1 MAHALQGMV
10 SGREDPDATPL
21 TPGKE
26 EVTVSH
32 SLKLPLSRAALDR
45 DADSR
50 NVPGLIEDAWA
61 RDTTRVVAIW
71 RGEVLCHT
79 DGRLAVTL
87 LRPSELPAYDR
98 LLYLGRATDQSG
110 SDLPAGSVVL
120 GAILADD
127 QAREVE
133 PDVARWVSGRTSGH
147 ALDARDAGLL
157 VEALALGNWHRS
169 HRFSP
174 ETGHPTRSSHGGWVL
189 VDEVNGREIYPRTD
203 AAVIVL
209 VTDSAGR
216 IVLGS
221 NAMWEAQRYSLLAG
235 FVEPGESLEAAVIRE
250 VFEESGLVV
259 KNPTYWGSQPW
270 PFPASLMVG
279 FVAELDE
286 EASGRLRPDGTEI
299 VDLRWFSREE
309 LAASL
314 TDIVLPGPTS
324 IARQMIDDW
333 FGSPLVS
340 QPWK

>member
-1 MAHALQGMV
+1 
-10 SGREDPDATPL
+10 
-21 TPGKE
+21 
-26 EVTVSH
+26 
-32 SLKLPLSRAALDR
+32 LDR

-50 NVPGLIEDAWA
+50 TVPGLVEDAWSA
-61 RDTTRVVAIW
+61 ETTRVVAIW

-79 DGRLAVTL
+79 DGRLAVSL
-87 LRPSELPAYDR
+87 LRPSDIPQWDR
-98 LLYLGRATDQSG
+98 LLYLGKATDESG
-110 SDLPAGSVVL
+110 DDLPPGSVVV
-120 GAILADD
+120 GAILTDE
-127 QAREVE
+127 QARTLE

-157 VEALALGNWHRS
+157 VEALALSNWHRS

-174 ETGHPTRSSHGGWVL
+174 ETGNATRPSHGGWVL
-189 VDEVNGREIYPRTD
+189 VDEITGQEIYPRTD
-203 AAVIVL
+203 AAIIVL
-209 VTDSAGR
+209 VTDSSNR

-279 FVAELDE
+279 FRAELDE
-286 EASGRLRPDGTEI
+286 SASGRLRPDGTEI
-299 VDLRWFSREE
+299 IDLRWFSREE
-309 LAASL
+309 LESSL
-314 TDIVLPGPTS
+314 GDIVLPGPTS

-333 FGSPLVS
+333 FGKPLVS
-340 QPWK
+340 PSWK